1 MIKTKRKGPSEETRI
16 KMQEKKE
23 EKVKKLFNVCGFGV
37 EYNTYNWI
45 IREDK
50 KMFYFSSFLNLLQDI
65 VAMTVKRGMA
75 KSKNLEDAI
84 ETIKK
89 ENERFLKELKEI
101 IKDKVIKSEH
111 YNDFN

>member
-50 KMFYFSSFLNLLQDI
+50 KCFIFLH
-65 VAMTVKRGMA
+65 
-75 KSKNLEDAI
+75 
-84 ETIKK
+84 
-89 ENERFLKELKEI
+89 F
-101 IKDKVIKSEH
+101 
-111 YNDFN
+111 